1 MIAWFVLPLIQLV
14 HSVDSIGEFVW
25 LGHVVVSFG
34 WHVWL
39 VNSVDSHDDLDL
51 DC

>member
-1 MIAWFVLPLIQLV
+1 MIAWLVIFFFQLV

-25 LGHVVVSFG
+25 LDHVVGSFG

-39 VNSVDSHDDLDL
+39 VNSVDSND
-51 DC
+51 